1 MSQII
6 FYGIKSEARRAHLL
20 EAAEAQEIPLREVEK
35 DEVGELLGYFAG
47 LEGYEK
53 TGNVEEAPE
62 DELLVF
68 VDLHSHD
75 LQDILLALREMG
87 EIFPHKAAMTE
98 TNKDWTFARLVKHIR
113 RENAVIQAWSQMMA
127 VAKEVIEAQESE
139 PTEAREE
146 ALTFAK
152 DLRLKGEDIEES
164 DVKEAIR
171 RLKESL

>member
-6 FYGIKSEARRAHLL
+6 FYGVEGEARRAHLF
-20 EAAEAQEIPLREVEK
+20 EAAQAQAIDVREVEK
-35 DEVGELLGYFAG
+35 EEVGELVGYFAG

-53 TGNVEEAPE
+53 TGDVAEAPE

-75 LQDILLALREMG
+75 LQEILLALREMG

-98 TNKDWTFARLVKHIR
+98 TNKDWTFARLIKHIR
-113 RENAVIQAWSQMMA
+113 RENAVVQAWSQMMA

-139 PTEAREE
+139 PTQARDE

-152 DLRLKGEDIEES
+152 NLRLKGEDIEED
-164 DVKEAIR
+164 DVREAIR

>member
-1 MSQII
+1 MSQLI

-20 EAAEAQEIPLREVEK
+20 EAAAAQAIDVREVKKE
-35 DEVGELLGYFAG
+35 EVGELLGYFAG
-47 LEGYEK
+47 LEGYKK

-152 DLRLKGEDIEES
+152 DLRLKGEDIEEG